1 MKKWFQFFV
10 DFDEED
16 ESVPMRAAPEDI
28 KGFRRWTTNTTMVFT
43 TFGNFKVVEEY
54 EKFAKRL
61 FAFVN
66 FEEYMKL
73 TDATSQEEV
82 TTTTKKYVVKIKKN
96 PEKKKTEEELAQLQD
111 YYDNHQPESNAGAY
125 M

>member
-1 MKKWFQFFV
+1 MKKWFQFYA
-10 DFDEED
+10 DFEDED

-28 KGFRRWTTNTTMVFT
+28 KGFRRWTASTTMVFT

-54 EKFAKRL
+54 EKFSKRL

-73 TDATSQEEV
+73 TNQPQEEV
-82 TTTTKKYVVKIKKN
+82 TTTTKKYVVKVKKH
-96 PEKKKTEEELAQLQD
+96 PSEKKTEEELAQLQD
-111 YYDNHQPESNAGAY
+111 YYDNHQPDSNAGVY
-125 M
+125 V